1 MSRPDAEIGRGALCL
16 SNVARGLA
24 AGTSLEAGL
33 RRPGRPVPSRWGG
46 RISVARPEADRDPER
61 VGQTAASPSWQ
72 HGMANGCP
80 WG

>member
-33 RRPGRPVPSRWGG
+33 RRQGRPVPSRWGG
-46 RISVARPEADRDPER
+46 RISVARPEAYGDPER
-61 VGQTAASPSWQ
+61 VGQTAAAPSWQ